1 MDPRTRRAYK
11 APPSPV
17 LRVQIPPGSD
27 CNPARKLPPMP
38 RLRVV
43 HGPTP
48 ARPSTPMPSLLA
60 SVPGDDIARSPRS
73 ASFAQV
79 QDQSARKL
87 GGEGIRNIGREVSIR
102 RETTVGDHG

>member
-38 RLRVV
+38 PLRVV
-43 HGPTP
+43 PGPTP
-48 ARPSTPMPSLLA
+48 VRPSTPMPSLVA

-73 ASFAQV
+73 ASFAQL
-79 QDQSARKL
+79 QDQSGRRL
-87 GGEGIRNIGREVSIR
+87 GGESIRTIGREMAIQ